1 MAHEYDLTEQSD
13 LDMLDEVD
21 GEYYNWDQNHSGYLW
36 LTDACVDKYGLER
49 GMDVEPIDWENLYKD
64 DDYYDEYRERG
75 LKWDLYIQ
83 QYASVH
89 DKDGKYLRDC
99 TYDDWEVCKANGIK
113 EEMLSDPGCEVMG
126 WCDG

>member
-1 MAHEYDLTEQSD
+1 MDQRKVWMQNPLTGRIWD
-13 LDMLDEVD
+13 D
-21 GEYYNWDQNHSGYLW
+21 EYY
-36 LTDACVDKYGLER
+36 A
-49 GMDVEPIDWENLYKD
+49 
-64 DDYYDEYRERG
+64 EYREKG

-113 EEMLSDPGCEVMG
+113 EEMLSDEGCEIMG

>member
-1 MAHEYDLTEQSD
+1 MTHEYDLTEQSD

-36 LTDACVDKYGLER
+36 LTDECVDKYGLER
-49 GMDVEPIDWENLYKD
+49 GIDVEPIDWNIWND
-64 DDYYDEYRERG
+64 DDDLEMRDKG
-75 LKWDLYIQ
+75 FKWDFHIQ

-89 DKDGKYLRDC
+89 TKDGKYLRDC
-99 TYDDWEVCKANGIK
+99 TYEDWEVCKANGIK
-113 EEMLSDPGCEVMG
+113 EEMLSDPGCEIMG